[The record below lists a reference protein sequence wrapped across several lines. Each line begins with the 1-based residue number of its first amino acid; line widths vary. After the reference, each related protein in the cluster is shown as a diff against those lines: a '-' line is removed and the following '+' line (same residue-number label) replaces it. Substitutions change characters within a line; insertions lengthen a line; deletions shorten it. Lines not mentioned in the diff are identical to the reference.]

1 MPRVHPFLD
10 SRCQVIASPSST
22 ATVPPERDRPLRVAR
37 FGRMTGPND
46 QSAELPAQYDHS
58 IESELYERWES
69 AGAFRAAAER
79 SRRLG
84 GNRAPY
90 VIVIPPPNVT
100 AVLHMGHGLNNTV
113 QDVLIRWRRMS
124 GDEALWVPGT
134 DHAGIATQNVIE
146 KQLAREGKTR
156 FDIGRQAFIA
166 RTGEFVRETG

>member
-1 MPRVHPFLD
+1 MSSPRPDHQL
-10 SRCQVIASPSST
+10 S
-22 ATVPPERDRPLRVAR
+22 ERYDAPV
-37 FGRMTGPND
+37 TD
-46 QSAELPAQYDHS
+46 PA
-58 IESELYERWES
+58 LYAQWDA
-69 AGAFRAAAER
+69 AGVFRAAAAR
-79 SRRLG
+79 STANG